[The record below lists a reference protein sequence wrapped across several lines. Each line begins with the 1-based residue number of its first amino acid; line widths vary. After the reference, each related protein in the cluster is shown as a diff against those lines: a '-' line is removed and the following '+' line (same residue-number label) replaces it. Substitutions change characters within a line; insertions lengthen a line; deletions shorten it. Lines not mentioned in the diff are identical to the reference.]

1 MSSAGIIIVILAK
14 IGIRGVLMT
23 ITVIRAFVFYILLT
37 LMMKLMGKRQIGEMQ
52 LSELVTTVLLS
63 ELAVLPVTD
72 SDIPLL
78 HGVLPLILLS
88 SIEVIVSFA
97 SRKSRLF
104 RILLNGNPILLYEND
119 KFIEENLTK
128 ARMSTED
135 IEAQVRINGF
145 EGMNEVSKVML
156 ERTGKMS
163 VLPKQ
168 NAQPNQSG
176 E

>member
-1 MSSAGIIIVILAK
+1 
-14 IGIRGVLMT
+14 MT
-23 ITVIRAFVFYILLT
+23 ITVIRAFIFYILLT

-78 HGVLPLILLS
+78 HGVIPLILLS
-88 SIEVIVSFA
+88 SIEVIVSFL
-97 SRKSRLF
+97 SRKSKWF
-104 RILLNGNPILLYEND
+104 RVLLNGNPIVLYENSE
-119 KFIEENLTK
+119 FIEVNLTK
-128 ARMSTED
+128 ARVSTED

-145 EGMNEVSKVML
+145 PDMNEVSKVIL

>member
-1 MSSAGIIIVILAK
+1 
-14 IGIRGVLMT
+14 MT
-23 ITVIRAFVFYILLT
+23 ITVIRAFIFYILLT

-72 SDIPLL
+72 NDIPLL
-78 HGVLPLILLS
+78 HGVIPLILLS
-88 SIEVIVSFA
+88 SIEVIVSFL
-97 SRKSRLF
+97 SRKSKWF
-104 RILLNGNPILLYEND
+104 RVLLNGNPIVLYEKD
-119 KFIEENLTK
+119 EFIEVNLTK
-128 ARMSTED
+128 ARVSTED

-145 EGMNEVSKVML
+145 PDMSDVSKVIL

>member
-1 MSSAGIIIVILAK
+1 MAVKNIKRGGIMTIIVI
-14 IGIRGVLMT
+14 
-23 ITVIRAFVFYILLT
+23 RALIFYILLT

-72 SDIPLL
+72 TDIPLL
-78 HGVLPLILLS
+78 HGVLPLLMIS

-97 SRKSRLF
+97 SRKSKKF
-104 RILLNGNPILLYEND
+104 RIFLNGNPITLYEND
-119 KFIEENLTK
+119 GFIEQNLTK
-128 ARMSTED
+128 ARVSAED

-145 EGMNEVSKVML
+145 EDMKDIKTVIL

-163 VLPKQ
+163 VLPKTD
-168 NAQPNQSG
+168 NQPNQSG

>member
-1 MSSAGIIIVILAK
+1 
-14 IGIRGVLMT
+14 MT
-23 ITVIRAFVFYILLT
+23 IITIRAFIFYILLT

-72 SDIPLL
+72 GDVPLLQGLIPLL
-78 HGVLPLILLS
+78 LIS
-88 SIEVIVSFA
+88 SLEVVISFI
-97 SRKSRLF
+97 SRKSQKF
-104 RILLNGNPILLYEND
+104 RVLLNGNPITLYEKNRY
-119 KFIEENLTK
+119 IEQNLTK
-128 ARMSTED
+128 ARVSRED

-145 EGMNEVSKVML
+145 KSVDMVDSVIL

-163 VLPKQ
+163 VLPKGDPM
-168 NAQPNQSG
+168 PNQSG

>member
-1 MSSAGIIIVILAK
+1 
-14 IGIRGVLMT
+14 MT
-23 ITVIRAFVFYILLT
+23 IIVIRAFIFYILLT

-72 SDIPLL
+72 TDIPLL
-78 HGVLPLILLS
+78 HGVFPLLMIS

-97 SRKSRLF
+97 SRKSKKF
-104 RILLNGNPILLYEND
+104 RVLLNGNPITLYENGN
-119 KFIEENLTK
+119 FIEPNLTK
-128 ARMSTED
+128 ARVSTED

-145 EGMNEVSKVML
+145 EDMKDVKTVIL

-163 VLPKQ
+163 VLPKKES
-168 NAQPNQSG
+168 NTKPSLNI
-176 E
+176 ET

>member
-1 MSSAGIIIVILAK
+1 
-14 IGIRGVLMT
+14 MT
-23 ITVIRAFVFYILLT
+23 ITVIRAFIFYILLT

-72 SDIPLL
+72 NDIPLL
-78 HGVLPLILLS
+78 HGVIPLILLS
-88 SIEVIVSFA
+88 SIEVIVSFL
-97 SRKSRLF
+97 SRKSKRF
-104 RILLNGNPILLYEND
+104 RVLLNGNPIVLYESD
-119 KFIEENLTK
+119 KFIEPNLTK
-128 ARMSTED
+128 ARVSTED

-145 EGMNEVSKVML
+145 PDMQEVNKVIL

>member
-1 MSSAGIIIVILAK
+1 
-14 IGIRGVLMT
+14 MT
-23 ITVIRAFVFYILLT
+23 ITVIRAFIFYILLT

-72 SDIPLL
+72 NDIPLL
-78 HGVLPLILLS
+78 HGVIPLILLS
-88 SIEVIVSFA
+88 SIEVIVSFL
-97 SRKSRLF
+97 SRKSKWF
-104 RILLNGNPILLYEND
+104 RVLLNGNPIVLYENSE
-119 KFIEENLTK
+119 FIEVNLTK
-128 ARMSTED
+128 ARVSTED

-145 EGMNEVSKVML
+145 PDMNEVSKVIL

>member
-1 MSSAGIIIVILAK
+1 MTVI
-14 IGIRGVLMT
+14 
-23 ITVIRAFVFYILLT
+23 VIRALIFYIMLT

-72 SDIPLL
+72 TDIPLL
-78 HGVLPLILLS
+78 HGVMPLLMLS
-88 SIEVIVSFA
+88 SIEVIVSFI
-97 SRKSRLF
+97 SRKSRRF
-104 RILLNGNPILLYEND
+104 RILLNGNPITLYESE

-128 ARMSTED
+128 ARVSTED
-135 IEAQVRINGF
+135 IEAQCRINGF
-145 EGMNEVSKVML
+145 ETMDEVSKVIL

-163 VLPKQ
+163 VLPKK
-168 NAQPNQSG
+168 NSTPNQSG

>member
-1 MSSAGIIIVILAK
+1 
-14 IGIRGVLMT
+14 MT
-23 ITVIRAFVFYILLT
+23 IITIRAFIFYILLT

-72 SDIPLL
+72 VDVPLLQGLIPLL
-78 HGVLPLILLS
+78 LIS
-88 SIEVIVSFA
+88 SLEVVISFI
-97 SRKSRLF
+97 SRKSQKF
-104 RILLNGNPILLYEND
+104 RVLLNGNPITLYENNRY
-119 KFIEENLTK
+119 IEQNLTK
-128 ARMSTED
+128 ARVSRED

-145 EGMNEVSKVML
+145 KSVDMVDSVIL

-163 VLPKQ
+163 VLPKSDPM
-168 NAQPNQSG
+168 PNQSG